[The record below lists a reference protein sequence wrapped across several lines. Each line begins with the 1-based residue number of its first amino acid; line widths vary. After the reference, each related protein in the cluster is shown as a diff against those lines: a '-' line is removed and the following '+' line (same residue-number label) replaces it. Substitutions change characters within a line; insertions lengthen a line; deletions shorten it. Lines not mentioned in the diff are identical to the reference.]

1 MHGRAWALAQSMLRR
16 LVRAEHAEHAGCD
29 GSLGNLTGCIE
40 VLLLPV
46 VLLLL
51 LLLLLLL
58 PLLLRV
64 RRAVCGATYCPVNAS
79 RLFNK

>member
-1 MHGRAWALAQSMLRR
+1 MLRR

-51 LLLLLLL
+51 LLLLL

-64 RRAVCGATYCPVNAS
+64 RRAVCGQLCVELHTVQLTRVGFS
-79 RLFNK
+79 IK

>member
-1 MHGRAWALAQSMLRR
+1 MLRR
-16 LVRAEHAEHAGCD
+16 PVRAEHAEHAACD

-51 LLLLLLL
+51 LLR
-58 PLLLRV
+58 LRS
-64 RRAVCGATYCPVNAS
+64 YILS
-79 RLFNK
+79 S

>member
-1 MHGRAWALAQSMLRR
+1 MGGPGALAQSMLRR
-16 LVRAEHAEHAGCD
+16 PVRAEHAEHAGCD

-58 PLLLRV
+58 RLRSYILSKLT
-64 RRAVCGATYCPVNAS
+64 RA
-79 RLFNK
+79 

>member
-51 LLLLLLL
+51 LLR
-58 PLLLRV
+58 LRS
-64 RRAVCGATYCPVNAS
+64 YILS
-79 RLFNK
+79 S

>member
-1 MHGRAWALAQSMLRR
+1 VLLLLLLLLLQRWAQPLLHLCMRGPGALAQSMLRR
-16 LVRAEHAEHAGCD
+16 PVRAEHAGCD

-58 PLLLRV
+58 RLRS
-64 RRAVCGATYCPVNAS
+64 YILS
-79 RLFNK
+79 S